1 MVLLACFELLSSCL
15 DSTQQLL
22 QPVQAHTTA
31 RLVHAKCNILAWNL
45 VLVGCPLKVRS
56 YLPRSPS
63 LSKTGY
69 RRCTA
74 WPRAASRG
82 AGLWRPWRSRGWT
95 RSYTGSTS
103 SCQVRIYTII
113 SIIDQHIMVLIV
125 LSVEDSL
132 APSPSSCPP
141 PPASTCPPSSRP
153 LCQVPPCDVDVV
165 FIQSPPPWQAPPGP
179 TW

>member
-82 AGLWRPWRSRGWT
+82 AGLWRPWRSREWT

-103 SCQVRIYTII
+103 SCQVRIYTV

-141 PPASTCPPSSRP
+141 PRASTCPPSSRP

>member
-82 AGLWRPWRSRGWT
+82 AGPWRPWRSREWT
-95 RSYTGSTS
+95 RSYTGYTS
-103 SCQVRIYTII
+103 SCQVRIYTT
-113 SIIDQHIMVLIV
+113 SIIDRHIMVLIV

-141 PPASTCPPSSRP
+141 PRASTCPPSSRP
-153 LCQVPPCDVDVV
+153 PCQVPPCDVDVV

>member
-1 MVLLACFELLSSCL
+1 MVVLLACFELLSSCL

-56 YLPRSPS
+56 YLPRSPP
-63 LSKTGY
+63 LSNTVH

-82 AGLWRPWRSRGWT
+82 AGPWRPWRSRGWT
-95 RSYTGSTS
+95 PSYTGSTS
-103 SCQVRIYTII
+103 SFQVRIFNI
-113 SIIDQHIMVLIV
+113 SIDNPIIVLIFF
-125 LSVEDSL
+125 SVEDSL
-132 APSPSSCPP
+132 APSPSSCLPP
-141 PPASTCPPSSRP
+141 RASTCPPSSRP
-153 LCQVPPCDVDVV
+153 PCQVSPCNVDVV
-165 FIQSPPPWQAPPGP
+165 FVQSPPCQAPPGP